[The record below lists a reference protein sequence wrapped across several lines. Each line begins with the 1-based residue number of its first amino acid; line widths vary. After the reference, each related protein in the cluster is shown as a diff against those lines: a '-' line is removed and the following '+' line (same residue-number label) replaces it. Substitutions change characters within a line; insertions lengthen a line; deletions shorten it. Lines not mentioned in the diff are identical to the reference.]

1 MHFHKRSV
9 DESGKCSILTQGSGV
24 HVAVYEISVGDKR
37 RLDRIEGVGSGYTDE
52 IVDVPGFSD
61 CATYKAEGS
70 YVEGGL
76 KPYDWYRELVLLG
89 CRYHGFPD
97 DYMDRIAMFATQTDP
112 DAERHR
118 QNWQLIERARS
129 FMA

>member
-1 MHFHKRSV
+1 M
-9 DESGKCSILTQGSGV
+9 
-24 HVAVYEISVGDKR
+24 HVAVYEISLDDKR
-37 RLDRIEGVGSGYTDE
+37 RLDGIEGVDRGYSDK
-52 IVDVPGFSD
+52 IVDVPGYSA
-61 CATYKAEGS
+61 CATYIGQPTHIEA
-70 YVEGGL
+70 GL
-76 KPYDWYRELVLLG
+76 RPYDWYRELVMLG